1 MTSKSFIFPYF
12 LIVIASFSSYSL
24 AQQRDLTGSMNF
36 DGRYIV
42 STSDADMIGSAY
54 VNGKLGPEEGTDTLS
69 VIPLAGDPRDWSA
82 VEIIASNS
90 VAGPP
95 AVLDLSPDGRYAFV
109 IETFKQRPE
118 NIVSPTFRDLKVG
131 DRLQVF
137 DLIDP
142 NKPVLTS
149 DLVIPT
155 RPLAIRMN
163 SDGSLL
169 AITFHKSGA
178 GSKTPLG
185 LFPVK
190 DGVIGTAVYP
200 EIAEWDNTTEMIDI
214 DWHPE
219 KNILAILNRD
229 ASNLRFVSVTA
240 SLAAEVLGNIV
251 GIEKEPFRVE
261 FTPDGRHVVVN
272 GLYWGKDIQGHW
284 TEAPRGSV
292 LTVRMN
298 ANSNNQKTRHAMIST
313 IKTGVSP
320 EGLAVSPDGKW
331 VVTTNLERSYLPYN
345 DKRITWFS
353 SLTLARLDE
362 KTGQLIKIGDFA
374 YDGILPEAAVFDNS
388 SNFIA
393 VATYDHFDD
402 RKKGGSIDF
411 WRIDTDPLDASRT
424 HLVKTEY
431 SVDVARGP
439 HSMVIAR

>member
-1 MTSKSFIFPYF
+1 
-12 LIVIASFSSYSL
+12 
-24 AQQRDLTGSMNF
+24 
-36 DGRYIV
+36 
-42 STSDADMIGSAY
+42 
-54 VNGKLGPEEGTDTLS
+54 
-69 VIPLAGDPRDWSA
+69 
-82 VEIIASNS
+82 
-90 VAGPP
+90 
-95 AVLDLSPDGRYAFV
+95 
-109 IETFKQRPE
+109 
-118 NIVSPTFRDLKVG
+118 
-131 DRLQVF
+131 
-137 DLIDP
+137 
-142 NKPVLTS
+142 
-149 DLVIPT
+149 
-155 RPLAIRMN
+155 
-163 SDGSLL
+163 
-169 AITFHKSGA
+169 
-178 GSKTPLG
+178 
-185 LFPVK
+185 
-190 DGVIGTAVYP
+190 
-200 EIAEWDNTTEMIDI
+200 
-214 DWHPE
+214 
-219 KNILAILNRD
+219 
-229 ASNLRFVSVTA
+229 
-240 SLAAEVLGNIV
+240 
-251 GIEKEPFRVE
+251 
-261 FTPDGRHVVVN
+261 
-272 GLYWGKDIQGHW
+272 QGHW